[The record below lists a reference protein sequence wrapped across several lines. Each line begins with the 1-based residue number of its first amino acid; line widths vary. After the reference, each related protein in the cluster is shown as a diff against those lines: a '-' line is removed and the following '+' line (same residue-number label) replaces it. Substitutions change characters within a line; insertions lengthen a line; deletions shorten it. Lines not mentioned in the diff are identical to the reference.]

1 MTRLFFSVVL
11 AMTTS
16 AAIAS
21 PAAPPPGHPSPV
33 SLLAQARTIQVREGW
48 SLRGLTGR
56 LEPGA
61 DVAVQIAKPGRM
73 RIESVPAGSL
83 FVTDGKVQYEYRH
96 DQGQFAQAKADPL
109 KPWVLSQFG
118 LTYKANLPLLLP
130 SMDTAAGFRRA
141 GPAVLNGRITE
152 LYTYLGVHDWVEGGT
167 RPGDVVVQKLWADS
181 ETRLPERLAVFV
193 TRGGHTMEVQRVD
206 FFGWK
211 INSPLA
217 PSLFAWTPPT
227 DARPYMAPKRLA
239 EGAPAPDFSAQGQ
252 DGRPVKLADYKG
264 KVVVLDFWATWCGP
278 CLQGMPATD
287 ALARRYADKGVVVV
301 AVNVWDSRAHF
312 ADWLGRNRKYGGL
325 TFLID
330 PRPLGHGDSTP
341 EQYGVGAIPAQCVIG
356 RDGRVIAYG
365 DSSGETE
372 KALQKALG

>member
-1 MTRLFFSVVL
+1 MTRLFFPVIAAL
-11 AMTTS
+11 TTL

-21 PAAPPPGHPSPV
+21 PAAPPPGQPSPV
-33 SLLAQARTIQVREGW
+33 SILAQARTIQVREEW

-73 RIESVPAGSL
+73 RIESVPPGSL
-83 FVTDGKVQYEYRH
+83 FVTDSQAQYEYRQ
-96 DQGQFAQAKADPL
+96 DQRQFAQAKANPL
-109 KPWVLSQFG
+109 KPWVSSQFG

-130 SMDTAAGFRRA
+130 SMDTVAGFRWT
-141 GPAVLNGRITE
+141 GRVSLDGRMTD
-152 LYTYLGVHDWVEGGT
+152 LYAYPGVHDWVEGGT
-167 RPGDVVVQKLWADS
+167 RPNDVVVQKLWADS
-181 ETRLPERLAVFV
+181 KTRLPERLAVFV
-193 TRGGHTMEVQRVD
+193 TRGGRTVEVQRVD
-206 FFGWK
+206 FSGWK
-211 INSPLA
+211 INRPLA
-217 PSLFAWTPPT
+217 PSSFAWAPPV

-239 EGAPAPDFSAQGQ
+239 EGSPAPDFLAQDR
-252 DGRPVKLADYKG
+252 DGHPVKLADYKG

-287 ALARRYADKGVVVV
+287 ALARRYGDKGVVVV

-325 TFLID
+325 TFVTD
-330 PRPLGHGDSTP
+330 PRPLGHGDSAT
-341 EQYGVGAIPAQCVIG
+341 EQYGIGAIPAQCVIG
-356 RDGRVIAYG
+356 RDGRVIGYG